1 MDAIELARKAAVALH
16 AEAVAQGHD
25 PRDPLAFVTA
35 VASLRGYSVEDAAPG
50 AASLKGGRAT
60 ITAAE
65 QLILHERAGTRF
77 EQAFLVGHEIGH
89 LELGDV
95 DDEPT
100 VVEVDPT
107 RLSEAAPMGFDRI
120 VDYGRRQRREVQ
132 MDLFSRELILP
143 RSVARRHHLQDGLS
157 ATEISDRYQLT
168 FEVVAQQLF
177 DALLIPEIQDES
189 QAAGP
194 APALNASQLAA
205 KQHRGKPYLIEAGPG
220 TGKTQTLTARIEQL
234 IADGADPHRIL
245 VLTFSNKA
253 AGEMVERLARINPE
267 AAAAMWMGTFH
278 AFGLDL
284 IRVYHAELGLPGDP
298 RMLDRV
304 EAAELLEREFP
315 RLALSHYRNLYDPT
329 QIIADMLAAISGAK
343 DEVAGPQRYRD
354 RAATMLAAAGHDSE
368 RIEAAQRADE
378 VGRVYEA
385 YESVKT
391 SAKCVDFGD
400 LVKLPVEFLE
410 RNPEILGTVRARY
423 DHVLVDEF
431 QDVNRASVRLLE
443 ALVSGGAELWAVGD
457 VKQSIY
463 RFRGASSFNVARFG
477 NADFAGGERGRLD
490 TNYRSTKEIVDAFT
504 SFATDMAVV
513 AGDASLIANRGAS
526 GSPVEVRQFQTG
538 ALQSPAIA
546 DGVLAMRES
555 GYAWRDQV
563 VLCTGNDRLG
573 EIARDLERMGIPVLF
588 LGSVFE
594 RPEIKDLLSL
604 ISILA
609 DRRGMGV
616 VRAAVIVGFTMTM
629 DDVAAALAALATLDA
644 EQPTA
649 LLSIDGLSASG
660 ADAIARLAAALAGFD
675 QKSPPW
681 KVLATL
687 LLDRTRMAAAIA
699 SSGSVSDRAK
709 GIAIWQFMNFAAVQP
724 PGDGLPIRRLLD
736 RIRRLV
742 RLSEDRDLRQ
752 MPTAAQGL
760 DAVRLIT
767 VHGAKGLEFKVVHLP
782 GMNNDT
788 MPRAAQTPKCPPPN
802 GLIEG
807 AAADG
812 VTAFKEGHAQ
822 EQECLFYVAMS
833 RARDRLIMYAAT
845 SKSNGHRRP
854 ISKFVDRIGRGV
866 ATSTTA
872 PISALPVA
880 DDKQPIELEIDG
892 EMTFA
897 ATQISLFESC
907 PRRFF
912 YTHVL
917 RTGGRR
923 VTTPFMQMHEAVQ
936 SVTKRLVDLGAA
948 AADADLGAMIAEA
961 CVAAGLQ
968 DDPQFGDYASIATGL
983 VGYFVTSRTGTVPIE
998 PVDMSLVIDGRRLTF
1013 RPDDAVIDAGGVR
1026 RLRRV
1031 RTGHERSNDLK
1042 DLGALALGLAA
1053 STGPAGSVVEMVY
1066 LSDGSIKPL
1075 PVTRGVGGREKV
1087 ERVLADIA
1095 AGRFEAKPS
1104 TRTCPGCPAF
1114 YICGPAPMG
1123 ILRKKF

>member
-1 MDAIELARKAAVALH
+1 
-16 AEAVAQGHD
+16 
-25 PRDPLAFVTA
+25 
-35 VASLRGYSVEDAAPG
+35 
-50 AASLKGGRAT
+50 
-60 ITAAE
+60 
-65 QLILHERAGTRF
+65 
-77 EQAFLVGHEIGH
+77 
-89 LELGDV
+89 
-95 DDEPT
+95 
-100 VVEVDPT
+100 
-107 RLSEAAPMGFDRI
+107 
-120 VDYGRRQRREVQ
+120 
-132 MDLFSRELILP
+132 
-143 RSVARRHHLQDGLS
+143 
-157 ATEISDRYQLT
+157 
-168 FEVVAQQLF
+168 
-177 DALLIPEIQDES
+177 
-189 QAAGP
+189 
-194 APALNASQLAA
+194 
-205 KQHRGKPYLIEAGPG
+205 
-220 TGKTQTLTARIEQL
+220 
-234 IADGADPHRIL
+234 
-245 VLTFSNKA
+245 
-253 AGEMVERLARINPE
+253 
-267 AAAAMWMGTFH
+267 
-278 AFGLDL
+278 
-284 IRVYHAELGLPGDP
+284 
-298 RMLDRV
+298 
-304 EAAELLEREFP
+304 
-315 RLALSHYRNLYDPT
+315 
-329 QIIADMLAAISGAK
+329 
-343 DEVAGPQRYRD
+343 
-354 RAATMLAAAGHDSE
+354 
-368 RIEAAQRADE
+368 
-378 VGRVYEA
+378 
-385 YESVKT
+385 
-391 SAKCVDFGD
+391 
-400 LVKLPVEFLE
+400 
-410 RNPEILGTVRARY
+410 
-423 DHVLVDEF
+423 
-431 QDVNRASVRLLE
+431 
-443 ALVSGGAELWAVGD
+443 
-457 VKQSIY
+457 
-463 RFRGASSFNVARFG
+463 
-477 NADFAGGERGRLD
+477 
-490 TNYRSTKEIVDAFT
+490 
-504 SFATDMAVV
+504 
-513 AGDASLIANRGAS
+513 
-526 GSPVEVRQFQTG
+526 
-538 ALQSPAIA
+538 
-546 DGVLAMRES
+546 
-555 GYAWRDQV
+555 
-563 VLCTGNDRLG
+563 
-573 EIARDLERMGIPVLF
+573 
-588 LGSVFE
+588 
-594 RPEIKDLLSL
+594 
-604 ISILA
+604 
-609 DRRGMGV
+609 
-616 VRAAVIVGFTMTM
+616 
-629 DDVAAALAALATLDA
+629 
-644 EQPTA
+644 
-649 LLSIDGLSASG
+649 
-660 ADAIARLAAALAGFD
+660 
-675 QKSPPW
+675 
-681 KVLATL
+681 
-687 LLDRTRMAAAIA
+687 
-699 SSGSVSDRAK
+699 VSDRAK

-983 VGYFVTSRTGTVPIE
+983 VGYFV
-998 PVDMSLVIDGRRLTF
+998 IDGRRLTF